1 MVTQRFR
8 RRHDLLHQSILSIL
22 SVWRVSTVY
31 QSPCLSSVGFLHGSD
46 QGSYTAFRHQGQC
59 IIHLH
64 AALQVCIAQ
73 RSHCCQGDRISLN
86 FTHVHHLVRN
96 RTVEAHMYSEA
107 ESKVLVLCIVSI
119 ERRRLAQACQVL
131 EQLCIQRLSRAGQ
144 EKGEEKVDIIQK
156 THENVTKNGEQKRWT
171 HGDDS
176 VGNYKDSKKHWETV
190 KTPTPFLA
198 RYSQP
203 WTERTSEN
211 GHFSR
216 RSVVTFSNLLPA
228 FSDTRCYSKRLNT
241 PFLGPRSESKGP
253 SHALEKLLT
262 NETPCIQKKST
273 NIENALLVHL
283 HDYRIFLTCIRCNS
297 LVTKKPHERKHT
309 HTHMVFEKALQY
321 CSERFER
328 NQAHDTK
335 FL

>member
-1 MVTQRFR
+1 MPQLRWF
-8 RRHDLLHQSILSIL
+8 
-22 SVWRVSTVY
+22 
-31 QSPCLSSVGFLHGSD
+31 PPGSD

-131 EQLCIQRLSRAGQ
+131 EQLCIQRLRAGQ

-216 RSVVTFSNLLPA
+216 RSVVTFSTFYRRFP
-228 FSDTRCYSKRLNT
+228 TRGAIPNDLTS
-241 PFLGPRSESKGP
+241 PFWARGPNPKVLVMRW
-253 SHALEKLLT
+253 
-262 NETPCIQKKST
+262 KS
-273 NIENALLVHL
+273 
-283 HDYRIFLTCIRCNS
+283 S
-297 LVTKKPHERKHT
+297 
-309 HTHMVFEKALQY
+309 
-321 CSERFER
+321 
-328 NQAHDTK
+328 
-335 FL
+335 